1 MPRWRVAPCV
11 ALMWVAFV
19 GCSDDS
25 TSTPD
30 EAPPEPVPGR
40 DWEVQS
46 PEEQGLDPA
55 LLDEA
60 RTYAFSPGMNTQ
72 AVVVVHGGVIVAEW
86 YAEVADKD
94 SWAASWSVAKSFTSA
109 LIGIAIA
116 DGLIPSV
123 DEPMITYYPHWKGTE
138 REAMTLRD
146 VLQMSSGL
154 DWVEDYDP
162 AAIFESDIIQL
173 VLGEEDQLRYPSAR
187 PAKVEP
193 GSAWNYSSG
202 DTMLLSGVL
211 EQATGMPAD
220 EYARQEIF
228 DPIGMEQAEWWRD
241 ARGHT
246 LTYCCLDTTSRG
258 FARFGLLYLREGTW
272 GDEQVVPS
280 AWVTESLEP
289 APQSDGYGYQWW
301 LDQPDGVPDDMY
313 AALGHDGQFIYVIP
327 SLDLVVVRNG
337 TYTKDTGEPIAE
349 PNLFGKYPS
358 DGLVPGKGTVPPQ
371 DGWDTAAFLT
381 PIVQSVTGT

>member
-123 DEPMITYYPHWKGTE
+123 DEPMITYYPDWKGTE

-211 EQATGMPAD
+211 EQATGHA
-220 EYARQEIF
+220 
-228 DPIGMEQAEWWRD
+228 G
-241 ARGHT
+241 
-246 LTYCCLDTTSRG
+246 
-258 FARFGLLYLREGTW
+258 
-272 GDEQVVPS
+272 
-280 AWVTESLEP
+280 
-289 APQSDGYGYQWW
+289 
-301 LDQPDGVPDDMY
+301 
-313 AALGHDGQFIYVIP
+313 
-327 SLDLVVVRNG
+327 
-337 TYTKDTGEPIAE
+337 
-349 PNLFGKYPS
+349 
-358 DGLVPGKGTVPPQ
+358 
-371 DGWDTAAFLT
+371 
-381 PIVQSVTGT
+381 